1 MDWWQAA
8 VLGLVEG
15 ITEYLPISS
24 TGHLILASSLM
35 GLDGS
40 EQQKSAVD
48 AFNIV
53 VQGGA
58 ILAVL
63 GLYWPRVL
71 RMIRGVLGQD
81 KEGFALARN
90 IVIAFLPA
98 AVLGVPLNDW
108 IEEKLF
114 NTWPVLLALVI
125 GAVYMMLLDKYKIH
139 PKRADA
145 ENQTG
150 KDITQ
155 LRALDALI
163 IGLMQCVAMWPGTSR
178 SMMTI
183 TGGVLVGLKPKEAA
197 EFSFLLGLPTL
208 GGACVYKLYK
218 DMTGEGPSMFETLGV
233 TPILIGITV
242 ATVSAALAV
251 RWLVGFLNTHGLA
264 PFGWYRLALAAVLG
278 GAIVGGIVSIG

>member
-35 GLDGS
+35 GLDES

-81 KEGFALARN
+81 KEG
-90 IVIAFLPA
+90 
-98 AVLGVPLNDW
+98 
-108 IEEKLF
+108 
-114 NTWPVLLALVI
+114 
-125 GAVYMMLLDKYKIH
+125 
-139 PKRADA
+139 
-145 ENQTG
+145 
-150 KDITQ
+150 
-155 LRALDALI
+155 LR
-163 IGLMQCVAMWPGTSR
+163 WRGTS
-178 SMMTI
+178 
-183 TGGVLVGLKPKEAA
+183 
-197 EFSFLLGLPTL
+197 
-208 GGACVYKLYK
+208 
-218 DMTGEGPSMFETLGV
+218 
-233 TPILIGITV
+233 
-242 ATVSAALAV
+242 
-251 RWLVGFLNTHGLA
+251 
-264 PFGWYRLALAAVLG
+264 
-278 GAIVGGIVSIG
+278 